1 MTFRLLAAALLAF
14 ALAASPASAAGT
26 LAPLDP
32 CYVSAGRSTEQLE
45 DIVVAGEGFSP
56 IWTVE
61 VLIDGV
67 VVETAPTGSI
77 GEFSRVVD
85 APYRERGERAF
96 TLTVQDAGN
105 PATAVSTQSRVTNLA
120 VSMRPRKAAPNRR
133 VSYRGR
139 GFTEPAPVFAHYLY
153 GGREQRT
160 VRFARH
166 ATGPCGTFD
175 VRRRQIPVD
184 GARTGRWLVQ
194 VDQKRAYAAEP
205 DPVWVRLPIT
215 VVEVFLEP

>member
-1 MTFRLLAAALLAF
+1 MTFRLLAAALLAL
-14 ALAASPASAAGT
+14 ALAASPAVAQT
-26 LAPLDP
+26 LEPLHP

-45 DIVVAGEGFSP
+45 DIEVKGEGFSP

-67 VVETAPTGSI
+67 VVETAPTGSV

-96 TLTVQDAGN
+96 TLTVQDAGA
-105 PATAVSTQSRVTNLA
+105 PASAISTQSRVTNLA
-120 VSMRPRKAAPNRR
+120 VSMRPRRAAPNRR
-133 VSYRGR
+133 VRYRGR

-153 GGREQRT
+153 GMREQKT
-160 VRFARH
+160 VRFARQ

-194 VDQKRAYAAEP
+194 VDQKRAYAPEP